1 MTMKK
6 MRCGVAAVEAL
17 RAAGVSKVFGLMG
30 SSTLEMYDALYDVKK
45 DIEYIGVRHENCGM
59 HMADAYGRMTQTP
72 GTFICGQAGPGSA
85 NMVLGLAQ
93 AKFAYS
99 PVVAITGLASTEH
112 QGRDAFQEIDQNT
125 LFLPVTKRVM
135 TVPRPDRIPEFIL
148 EAYRIANSGRRGPV
162 VVNIARDLFNHDIDA
177 DIPQRAVVDIRAPAA
192 DAATLAEIRKLIL
205 AAKKPVFHAGAG
217 IKWARA
223 SKALAALAEKLQIP
237 VTSSAGHADIL
248 PMDFALHAGGVG
260 PRGNPVASTLMRE
273 ADLIIALG
281 TRLGFNTTFYKHTD
295 VSPTAKLIQVDVDP
309 MALGRFFPTTLAVAA
324 DAGAVIE
331 GLAALMQPIAAGDAP
346 WRGRNE
352 AYAKARVALWAEREA
367 SGARSGT
374 PMHPDVIYAEVRKA
388 APRNAVFTLDA
399 GTTGFQ
405 ATDQLPF
412 YEAPAL
418 LTPLDCG
425 MVGFSYS
432 AAIGAK
438 VAAPRRA
445 VISLMGDGGFGMT
458 MGEMTTAVASNIPAV
473 GIVMDNG
480 TWGSEIAYQR
490 DFYDG
495 RYIGAHVHSPRFDEV
510 MKLTGG
516 NGYHPTAP
524 GETADALRDALK
536 AGKPA
541 IIHVKIDPE
550 ATISF
555 RKDALKK
562 RS

>member
-1 MTMKK
+1 MAMKK
-6 MRCGVAAVEAL
+6 MRSGVAAVAAL
-17 RAAGVSKVFGLMG
+17 RSAGVSKIFGLMG
-30 SSTLEMYDALYDVKK
+30 SSTLEMYDALYDAK

-59 HMADAYGRMTQTP
+59 HMADAYGRVTQTP
-72 GTFICGQAGPGSA
+72 GTFICGQAGPGAA

-112 QGRDAFQEIDQNT
+112 LGRDAFQEIDQHT

-135 TVPRPDRIPEFIL
+135 TVPRPERIPEFIL
-148 EAYRIANSGRRGPV
+148 EAYRIANAGRRGPV
-162 VVNIARDLFNHDIDA
+162 VVNIPRDLFNHDIDA
-177 DIPQRAVVDIRAPAA
+177 DIPQHYAMDIKPPAA

-205 AAKKPVFHAGAG
+205 AAKKPVIHAGAG

-223 SKALAALAEKLQIP
+223 SAKLAALAEKLQIP

-248 PMDFALHAGGVG
+248 PMDFQLHAGGVG
-260 PRGNPVASTLMRE
+260 PRGNPVASTLTRD
-273 ADLIIALG
+273 ADLILALG

-295 VSPTAKLIQVDVDP
+295 ISPTAKIIQVDIDP
-309 MALGRFFPTTLAVAA
+309 LALGRYFPAALAVTA
-324 DAGAVIE
+324 DAGAVID
-331 GLAALMQPIAAGDAP
+331 GLAALMQPIAAAAAP
-346 WRGRNE
+346 WRARNE
-352 AYAKARVALWAEREA
+352 EFFKARAALWAEREV
-367 SGARSGT
+367 SGARTGK
-374 PMHPDVIYAEVRKA
+374 PLHPDVIYAELRKA
-388 APRNAVFTLDA
+388 APRNAIFTLDA

-405 ATDQLPF
+405 ATDQLPC

-425 MVGFSYS
+425 MVGFSYA

-438 VAAPRRA
+438 VAAPDRA
-445 VISLMGDGGFGMT
+445 AISLMGDGGFGMT
-458 MGEMTTAVASNIPAV
+458 MGEMTTAVMSNIPAV

-490 DFYDG
+490 DFYNE

-516 NGYHPTAP
+516 NGYHPTAA

-541 IIHVKIDPE
+541 IIHVKIDPD

-555 RKDALKK
+555 RKDALRK
-562 RS
+562 RA

>member
-1 MTMKK
+1 MAIKK
-6 MRCGVAAVEAL
+6 MRCGMAAVQAL
-17 RAAGVSKVFGLMG
+17 RAAGVKKIFGLMG
-30 SSTLEMYDALYDVKK
+30 SSTLEMYDALYDFR
-45 DIEYIGVRHENCGM
+45 DEMEYIGVRHENCGM
-59 HMADAYGRMTQTP
+59 HMADAYGRVTQTP

-112 QGRDAFQEIDQNT
+112 IGRDAFQEIDQNT

-162 VVNIARDLFNHDIDA
+162 VVNIARDLFNHDIEA
-177 DIPQRAVVDIRAPAA
+177 DIPQSLPEIRSPAA
-192 DAATLAEIRKLIL
+192 DAVALQEMQKLIF
-205 AAKKPVFHAGAG
+205 AAKKPVIHAGAG
-217 IKWARA
+217 IKWSRA
-223 SKALAALAEKLQIP
+223 SKQLAALAEKLQIP

-248 PMDFALHAGGVG
+248 PLDFKWHAGGVG
-260 PRGNPVASTLMRE
+260 PRGNPVASTLTRE

-281 TRLGFNTTFYKHTD
+281 TRLGFNTTFYKNTD
-295 VSPTAKLIQVDVDP
+295 ISPTAKIIQVDVDP
-309 MALGRFFPTTLAVAA
+309 LALGRYFPVTLAVAA
-324 DAGAVIE
+324 DAGAVID
-331 GLAALMQPIAAGDAP
+331 GLAALMQPVTSAP
-346 WRGRNE
+346 WAARNE
-352 AYAKARVALWAEREA
+352 FFFKSRQALLAERKA
-367 SGARSGT
+367 SGSRSGT
-374 PMHPDVIYAEVRKA
+374 PMHPDVIYEEVRQA
-388 APRNAVFTLDA
+388 APRNAIFTLDA

-438 VAAPRRA
+438 VAAPERA
-445 VISLMGDGGFGMT
+445 AISLMGDGGFGMT
-458 MGEMTTAVASNIPAV
+458 MGEMTTAVASNIPAI

-524 GETADALRDALK
+524 GETADALRDALR

>member
-1 MTMKK
+1 MSTRT
-6 MRCGVAAVEAL
+6 MRCGLAAVEAL
-17 RAAGVSKVFGLMG
+17 RAAGVNRIFGLMG
-30 SSTLEMYDALYDVKK
+30 SSTLEMYDALYDAK

-59 HMADAYGRMTQTP
+59 HMADAYGRVTQTP
-72 GTFICGQAGPGSA
+72 GVFICGQAGPGSA

-112 QGRDAFQEIDQNT
+112 LGRDAFQEIDQNT
-125 LFLPVTKRVM
+125 LFLPVTKRVL
-135 TVPRPDRIPEFIL
+135 TVPRPERIPEFIL
-148 EAYRIANSGRRGPV
+148 EAFRVANSGRRGPV
-162 VVNIARDLFNHDIDA
+162 VVNIPRDLFNHDIDVRWPMHA
-177 DIPQRAVVDIRAPAA
+177 PVAALPPAA
-192 DAATLAEIRKLIL
+192 DAAVLAEIRRLIL
-205 AAKKPVFHAGAG
+205 AAKRPVFHAGAG
-217 IKWARA
+217 IKWSRA
-223 SKALAALAEKLQIP
+223 SGKLAALAEKLQIP

-248 PMDFALHAGGVG
+248 PADFPLHAGGVG
-260 PRGNPVASTLMRE
+260 PRGNPVASDLTRE

-281 TRLGFNTTFYKHTD
+281 TRLGFNTTFYKYTD
-295 VSPTAKLIQVDVDP
+295 ISPSAKIVQIDVDP
-309 MALGRFFPTTLAVAA
+309 AALGRYFPTALALTA
-324 DAGAVIE
+324 DAGAVID
-331 GLAALMQPIAAGDAP
+331 GLAAAMDAIAADAAP
-346 WRGRNE
+346 WRARNE
-352 AYAKARVALWAEREA
+352 AYFKARAALWAEREA
-367 SGARSGT
+367 SGSRTQA
-374 PMHPDVIYAEVRKA
+374 PLHPDVIYSEIRKA
-388 APRNAVFTLDA
+388 APRNAIFTLDA

-405 ATDQLPF
+405 ATDQLPC
-412 YEAPAL
+412 YQAPAL

-432 AAIGAK
+432 AALGAK
-438 VAAPRRA
+438 VGAPERAA
-445 VISLMGDGGFGMT
+445 ISLMGDGGFGMT

-516 NGYHPTAP
+516 NGYHPVAA

-536 AGKPA
+536 AGRPA

>member
-6 MRCGVAAVEAL
+6 MRCGVAAVAAL

-30 SSTLEMYDALYDVKK
+30 SSTLEMYDALYDAK

-59 HMADAYGRMTQTP
+59 HMADAYGRVTQTP

-112 QGRDAFQEIDQNT
+112 LGRDAFQEIDQHT

-135 TVPRPDRIPEFIL
+135 TVPRPERIPEFIL
-148 EAYRIANSGRRGPV
+148 EAYRIANAGRRGPV
-162 VVNIARDLFNHDIDA
+162 VVNIPRDLFNHDIDA
-177 DIPQRAVVDIRAPAA
+177 DIPQRYAMGIRPPAA
-192 DAATLAEIRKLIL
+192 DATTLAEIGKLIL
-205 AAKKPVFHAGAG
+205 AAKKPVIHAGAG

-223 SKALAALAEKLQIP
+223 GAKLAALVEKLQIP

-248 PMDFALHAGGVG
+248 PMDFQLHAGGVG
-260 PRGNPVASTLMRE
+260 PRSNPVASTLTRE

-295 VSPTAKLIQVDVDP
+295 ISPTAKIIQVDIDP
-309 MALGRFFPTTLAVAA
+309 VALGRYFPVALAVAA
-324 DAGAVIE
+324 DTGAVID
-331 GLAALMQPIAAGDAP
+331 GLLEVMAPVAAGAAP
-346 WRGRNE
+346 WRARNE
-352 AYAKARVALWAEREA
+352 EFFKARAALWAEREA
-367 SGARSGT
+367 SGARTGK
-374 PMHPDVIYAEVRKA
+374 PLHPDVIYAELRKA
-388 APRNAVFTLDA
+388 APRNSIFTLDA

-405 ATDQLPF
+405 ATDQLPC

-438 VAAPRRA
+438 VAAPDRA

-458 MGEMTTAVASNIPAV
+458 MGEMTTAVMSNIPAV

-490 DFYDG
+490 DFYNG

-516 NGYHPTAP
+516 NGYHPQGA

-541 IIHVKIDPE
+541 IIHVRIDPD

-555 RKDALKK
+555 RKDALQK
-562 RS
+562 RA